1 MTTENSNPKPLY
13 RVSFSRFTGKDNE
26 GKDIL
31 GRPKEI
37 GAAWKRKGDKQGA
50 IIQLDIVPTDLMNHN
65 GVMFLVP
72 TETANN
78 GGSQ

>member
-1 MTTENSNPKPLY
+1 MTNENTNTNQKPLY
-13 RVSFSRFTGKDNE
+13 RVSFSRITGKDDQGN
-26 GKDIL
+26 DVL

-37 GAAWKRKGDKQGA
+37 GAAWSRKGDKQGA

-72 TETANN
+72 AN
-78 GGSQ
+78 

>member
-1 MTTENSNPKPLY
+1 MTTETQNQKPLY
-13 RVSFSRFTGKDNE
+13 RVSFSRITGKDDQ
-26 GKDIL
+26 GQDIL

-50 IIQLDIVPTDLMNHN
+50 IIQFDIVPTDLMNHN

-72 TETANN
+72 VTTSNN

>member
-1 MTTENSNPKPLY
+1 MTNENNNNKPLY
-13 RVSFSRFTGKDNE
+13 RVSFSRITGKDNE

-65 GVMFLVP
+65 GVIELP
-72 TETANN
+72 PEIRTLT
-78 GGSQ
+78 

>member
-1 MTTENSNPKPLY
+1 MTTQNTNNKPLY
-13 RVSFSRFTGKDNE
+13 RVSFSRITGKDNQ
-26 GKDIL
+26 GNDIL

-37 GAAWKRKGDKQGA
+37 GAAWSRKGDKQGA

-72 TETANN
+72 TETANS
-78 GGSQ
+78 GGS